1 MDIEK
6 ASRRAIEK
14 GDEEKHGITEDE
26 REDYR
31 DERWADKIKYGKD
44 VEAKVVTLEAQVVKD
59 ELTGIANLLG
69 FTNRLEQFMG
79 LVRREKI
86 PASLVYLD
94 IDHFKKVNDTFGHA
108 AGDVVLKEIASLLKR
123 SVREVD
129 VVARIGGEEIAIIL
143 EGTEGD
149 RAIEKAQ
156 KLREG
161 IQTLIFKDY
170 PGLKVTASFGVA
182 TLNGSETLEDV
193 RANADKAL
201 YVAKENGRNRVEV
214 ST

>member
-6 ASRRAIEK
+6 ASRRAMEK

-31 DERWADKIKYGKD
+31 DDRWAYDTKYRKD
-44 VEAKVVTLEAQVVKD
+44 LEAQVVKD
-59 ELTGIANLLG
+59 ELTDTVNLLG

-86 PASLVYLD
+86 PVSLVYLD
-94 IDHFKKVNDTFGHA
+94 IDHFKKVNDTLGHA
-108 AGDVVLKEIASLLKR
+108 AGDAVLKEIVSLLKR

-149 RAIEKAQ
+149 KAIEKAQ

-161 IQTLIFKDY
+161 IQTLTFKDY

-201 YVAKENGRNRVEV
+201 YIAKENGRNRVEV